1 MSFSFFSD
9 QVGDSRGRRG
19 KWQTEKDMA
28 EELNQKEE
36 ERCKQ
41 KAEKVALGEWPTPVK
56 WPAKWTQKVS
66 ILIDQTIRII
76 SA

>member
-1 MSFSFFSD
+1 M
-9 QVGDSRGRRG
+9 GDSRGRRE

-36 ERCKQ
+36 ERHKQ

-56 WPAKWTQKVS
+56 WPAKSTLKVS
-66 ILIDQTIRII
+66 ILIDQTIHII